1 MNIYFI
7 DMLKDEGTKFQKFT
21 YPAGEIQ
28 VRLFENQIE
37 EVQKADKVVITAYV
51 TDGNPM
57 PVLLLASA
65 IGGLSTD
72 LYTIV
77 LLPYLAYSRADRRFV
92 PGDCFA
98 IETFLYTLSSS
109 WFVDEIITFD
119 VHSRTSL
126 QLTGTIANVPA
137 EDTIVSI
144 LSQLPAETTILLPD
158 KGSLSRYDLSKFFN
172 HKVGCC
178 DKVREPGTGKL
189 TGFTVP
195 EIHTEH
201 AIIIDDLCDAGG
213 TFSGL
218 AAKIKETQPE
228 VKLYLYVS
236 HGIFSKGLGTLN
248 QYFEHIWTTDSFPSG
263 MKSDSIFT
271 IIPIGGT
278 LKASILTTAEQ
289 FQQVQVR

>member
-7 DMLKDEGTKFQKFT
+7 DMLKDEGIKFQKFT

-37 EVQKADKVVITAYV
+37 EVRKADKVVITAYV

-65 IGGLSTD
+65 IGDLSTD
-72 LYTIV
+72 SYTIV

-98 IETFLYTLSSS
+98 IGTFLYTLSSS
-109 WFVDEIITFD
+109 WFVDQIVTFD
-119 VHSRTSL
+119 VHSRVSL
-126 QLTGTIANVPA
+126 QLTGNVSNVSA
-137 EDTIVSI
+137 EDTIASV
-144 LSQLPAETTILLPD
+144 LYQLPKQTTILLPD
-158 KGSLSRYDLSKFFN
+158 KGSLDRYNLAKFPDYQ
-172 HKVGCC
+172 VGCC

-189 TGFTVP
+189 TGFKVP

-201 AIIIDDLCDAGG
+201 AIIVDDLCDAGG
-213 TFSGL
+213 TFIGL
-218 AAKIKETQPE
+218 AAKIKETQPG

-248 QYFEHIWTTDSFPSG
+248 QYFEHIWTTDSFPSK
-263 MKSDSIFT
+263 MMPDSIFT